1 MDGQTLLLTSG
12 GVKFLSMTHTPS
24 SEIFQNQRRIRIG
37 FRLNIFLIERKRVLL
52 CFNYQHMYLTRILA
66 TKKRNTK
73 VNMDFS
79 FKFSCGKIRRFGHRF
94 VT

>member
-1 MDGQTLLLTSG
+1 MVWTPIL
-12 GVKFLSMTHTPS
+12 HTPS

-37 FRLNIFLIERKRVLL
+37 FRLKIFLIERKRVLL